1 MRGMLRI
8 ALVLLALRSGRG
20 LLGSPSTSNGVVDRP
35 SHRPYSLEAQNSR
48 RGCEVMTLSRFMIEA
63 TRNDP
68 DHSDI
73 ESLMQSIQIACK
85 TISSL
90 VARAGVNDL
99 TGEQAYKPSSAA
111 EDSISLDKMAD
122 RVLRNALRFTG
133 KLGVLGSEDE
143 KAILVEEAWNSKYV
157 ACFDPLDG
165 LANLEVGIP
174 TGTIFGIFKESDEC
188 LVDFG
193 ERVSKPAEELLLKA
207 LSPADNMIAAGY
219 CMYSS
224 STVLVFCL
232 GRGLGVHGFTLDPL
246 IGEFVMTHP
255 NIRIPK
261 RGKTY
266 ALNEANSEVWPAGLQ
281 QYIQNIKSGRGE
293 SHTSFNCRYVGS
305 MVGDVHRTLLRGGI
319 FGYPPN
325 AKYREG
331 KLHLVYEAAPM
342 AFLIEQAG
350 GRASTGRHRILD
362 LMPQSLYQRIPVYLG
377 SEDDMTE
384 LESYLT
390 TKVYARQP

>member
-1 MRGMLRI
+1 MLR
-8 ALVLLALRSGRG
+8 AVLVLLALRLSHGFVR
-20 LLGSPSTSNGVVDRP
+20 TS
-35 SHRPYSLEAQNSR
+35 PYSITASAGQPCRPPPLEALNSR

-63 TRNDP
+63 TRSDP

-85 TISSL
+85 TISNL
-90 VARAGVNDL
+90 VARAGVSDL
-99 TGEQAYKPSSAA
+99 TGEQIYRPAGSSD
-111 EDSISLDKMAD
+111 EDGVTLDKMAD

-219 CMYSS
+219 CIYSS

-261 RGKTY
+261 RGRTY
-266 ALNEANSEVWPAGLQ
+266 ALNEANSEVWPSGLQ

-293 SHTSFNCRYVGS
+293 SHTNFNCRYVGS

-342 AFLIEQAG
+342 AFLVEQAG
-350 GRASTGRHRILD
+350 GKASTGRHRILD
-362 LMPQSLYQRIPVYLG
+362 LIPSSLYQRIPVYLG
-377 SEDDMTE
+377 SEDDVTE
-384 LESYLT
+384 LEGYLT
-390 TKVYARQP
+390 TKAYARPQ

>member
-1 MRGMLRI
+1 MLRV
-8 ALVLLALRSGRG
+8 ALLLLALRVRG
-20 LLGSPSTSNGVVDRP
+20 LLSPRSQASSPSPELSRRLP
-35 SHRPYSLEAQNSR
+35 PLEAQSSR

-63 TRNDP
+63 TRSDP

-85 TISSL
+85 TISRL
-90 VARAGVNDL
+90 VARAGVSDL
-99 TGEQAYKPSSAA
+99 TGEQMYKPASPGAA
-111 EDSISLDKMAD
+111 GEEGVSLDKMAD
-122 RVLRNALRFTG
+122 QVLRNALRFTG

-193 ERVSKPAEELLLKA
+193 ETVSKPAEELLLKA

-266 ALNEANSEVWPAGLQ
+266 ALNEANSDVWPAGLQ
-281 QYIQNIKSGRGE
+281 QYVQNIKSGRGE
-293 SHTSFNCRYVGS
+293 SRTNFNCRYVGS
-305 MVGDVHRTLLRGGI
+305 MVGDVHRMLLRGGV

-342 AFLIEQAG
+342 AFLVEQAG
-350 GRASTGRHRILD
+350 GRATTGKHRILD
-362 LMPQSLYQRIPVYLG
+362 LVPSSLYQRIPVYLG
-377 SEDDMTE
+377 SEEDVTE

-390 TKVYARQP
+390 TKVYARP

>member
-1 MRGMLRI
+1 MLFSR
-8 ALVLLALRSGRG
+8 LSLLLAVLRLSRG
-20 LLGSPSTSNGVVDRP
+20 LLTDLPALAGRRP
-35 SHRPYSLEAQNSR
+35 SLTELRARTSR
-48 RGCEVMTLSRFMIEA
+48 HGCEVMTLSRFMIEA
-63 TRNDP
+63 TRSDP

-85 TISSL
+85 TIASL
-90 VARAGVNDL
+90 VAREGINDL
-99 TGEQAYKPSSAA
+99 TGEQICKPLNSAS
-111 EDSISLDKMAD
+111 EEGVTLDKMAD

-165 LANLEVGIP
+165 VANLEVGIP
-174 TGTIFGIFKESDEC
+174 TGTIFGIFKEHDEC

-207 LSPADNMIAAGY
+207 LSPADNMISAGY

-246 IGEFVMTHP
+246 TGEFVMTHP
-255 NIRIPK
+255 NIRIPR

-266 ALNEANSEVWPAGLQ
+266 ALNEANSDHWPFGLQ
-281 QYIQNIKSGRGE
+281 QYIQNVKSGRGD
-293 SHTSFNCRYVGS
+293 SRTSFNCRYVGS
-305 MVGDVHRTLLRGGI
+305 MVADVHRTLLRGGV

-325 AKYREG
+325 AKHREG

-342 AFLIEQAG
+342 AFLVEQAG
-350 GRASTGRHRILD
+350 GRASTGKHRILD
-362 LMPQSLYQRIPVYLG
+362 LAPSSLYQRIPVYLG
-377 SEDDMTE
+377 SEDDMVE
-384 LESYLT
+384 LESHLSAKAYV
-390 TKVYARQP
+390 KP